1 MLILGLLLIAA
12 GALVILT
19 AVFSSEGTA
28 AMLGNDLT
36 ALTIFLLGVGAGVA
50 IMWGLWILKYGTARS
65 HPAAP
70 RAQAARGALG
80 EARPR
85 RDGAGGGRRARRRT
99 RLSGRSGLLT
109 QDRRVPRRWGRRPG
123 RASAAR

>member
-1 MLILGLLLIAA
+1 MAILGLLLIAA

-36 ALTIFLLGVGAGVA
+36 ALTIFLLGLGAGVA

-65 HPAAP
+65 LRKRRERKQLEELSAKLDRVEAE
-70 RAQAARGALG
+70 RA
-80 EARPR
+80 E
-85 RDGAGGGRRARRRT
+85 DGARDDERG
-99 RLSGRSGLLT
+99 
-109 QDRRVPRRWGRRPG
+109 
-123 RASAAR
+123 